1 MGGSMLNLHPN
12 IGPTA
17 ASRLRRSDAGR
28 SVFSA
33 FNAEACGAPVF
44 ALTKTKA
51 WCDNIAGQAIGYS
64 VSSWPQS
71 ALRR

>member
-1 MGGSMLNLHPN
+1 M
-12 IGPTA
+12 
-17 ASRLRRSDAGR
+17 
-28 SVFSA
+28 FSA

-51 WCDNIAGQAIGYS
+51 WCDNIAGQAIAYA